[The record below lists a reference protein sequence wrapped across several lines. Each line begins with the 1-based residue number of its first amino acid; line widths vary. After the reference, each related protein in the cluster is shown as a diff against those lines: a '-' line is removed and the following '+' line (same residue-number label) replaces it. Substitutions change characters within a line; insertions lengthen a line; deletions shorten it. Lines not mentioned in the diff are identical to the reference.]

1 MLLKHLNEEIS
12 KLIPYGEKFAIAFS
26 GGGDSTALVHA
37 LKDHPQSEFVYIVD
51 HNLRSGSHAEAQSAK
66 YFAESFG
73 YNVEVLKW
81 KHGSVKTGVQEK
93 ARIARYGLMGNKC
106 REEGIKYLLTAHNF
120 EDNVETLMMRYD
132 RKTDWRGAAG
142 MSSITYA
149 PVWPELS
156 LVSIVRP
163 LLSVS
168 RKLLRDYN
176 ISNNIIWS
184 EDPSNK
190 DIKYGRIK
198 ARNYLRERPDIVELL
213 LQTSKDMRE
222 CIVKENK
229 ILLDQFRKIGTID
242 QFGNIYLTG
251 IPYPELMFHCL
262 RATSGQG
269 RMIDRTKIRNLL
281 ERMKI
286 GDFQASTLA
295 GSMVLKFNQSYVIG
309 RDPSAV
315 KGRKDSRHKRKNYSS
330 ELEMTSDGQPQVW
343 DGRFVFGAAGKEMK
357 IAALHDNLDLL
368 SKEQFKLI
376 KNIPFNLR
384 ISLPVVKDNFNAEI
398 KLGVNNLVPGI
409 QPLVKKR
416 LEYCLGGSLDKTI

>member
-1 MLLKHLNEEIS
+1 MLLDHINEEIS
-12 KLIPYGEKFAIAFS
+12 RLIPNGKKFAIAFS

-37 LKDHPQSEFVYIVD
+37 LKDHPQSKFVYIVD
-51 HNLRSGSHAEAQSAK
+51 HNLRSGSHLEAQSAK

-81 KHGSVKTGVQEK
+81 DHGSVKTGIQEK
-93 ARIARYGLMGNKC
+93 ARIARYGLIGNKC
-106 REEGIKYLLTAHNF
+106 REEGVEYLLTAHNL

-156 LVSIVRP
+156 LVNIVRP

-168 RKLLRDYN
+168 RKYLRDYN
-176 ISNNIIWS
+176 ASNKIKWS

-190 DIKYGRIK
+190 DTKYSRIK
-198 ARNYLRERPDIVELL
+198 ARNYLRKRPDIVELL
-213 LQTSKDMRE
+213 LQTSKDMKE
-222 CIVKENK
+222 CVSKENK
-229 ILLDQFRKIGTID
+229 ILLDQFRKIGKID
-242 QFGNIYLTG
+242 YFGNIYLTE

-262 RATSGQG
+262 RTTSGQG

-281 ERMKI
+281 KRMKS

-295 GSMVLKFNQSYVIG
+295 GSMVIKFNQGFVIG
-309 RDPSAV
+309 RDPIVV
-315 KGRKDSRHKRKNYSS
+315 KGRKDNHHKRRNYSS
-330 ELEMTSDGQPQVW
+330 DLEMTSHGKPQVW
-343 DGRFVFGAAGKEMK
+343 DGRFVFGTEGKKMK
-357 IAALHDNLDLL
+357 MSSLYNNKDLL
-368 SKEQFKLI
+368 SKKQFKLL

-384 ISLPVVKDNFNAEI
+384 ISLPVIKDNFNAGI
-398 KLGVNNLVPGI
+398 ILDDDNLVPGI
-409 QPLVKKR
+409 LPLVKTR
-416 LEYCLGGSLDKTI
+416 LEYCLGGSLDKTD